1 MGVLPGFGGLVGGF
15 FAPPKLTFLGS
26 GQVSGSATLNLGTI
40 VVPYAGLV
48 IVSTG
53 GIAGSGRS
61 ISTVSIGGTNGTI
74 HNQWDGGIW
83 LPHGFASRAVAA
95 GSHNVTVTF
104 SASMNQAGAAV
115 YLLTN
120 YASATPHASVNVAWA
135 AAGSPR
141 NLNINIPANGVAIFQ
156 ANSDRT
162 INGTWT
168 GATKDL
174 TQTQYE
180 AASCVVAA
188 AETPR
193 TVNYT
198 WTGGANPGS
207 SGMSWS

>member
-1 MGVLPGFGGLVGGF
+1 MGVLPGFGGGLGF
-15 FAPPKLTFLGS
+15 VKPPKLTFIGS
-26 GQVSGSATLNLGTI
+26 GSVSGSATLNLGTI
-40 VVPYAGLV
+40 VVPHAGLV

-53 GIAGSGRS
+53 GIAGSGRT

-74 HNQWDGGIW
+74 HNQWDGGSW
-83 LPHGFASRAVAA
+83 VPHGFASRAVAA

-115 YLLTN
+115 YVLTD

-135 AAGSPR
+135 SGGSPR
-141 NLNINIPANGVAIFQ
+141 TLNINIPANGVAIFQ
-156 ANSDRT
+156 ANSDRL

-174 TQTQYE
+174 AQTQYE
-180 AASCVVAA
+180 AASCTVVAA
-188 AETPR
+188 ATPR
-193 TVNYT
+193 AVSYT